1 MKKTYLKPEIE
12 CLEIRENLPL
22 LENTVTLPVGDGG
35 TSGTPDSNDDVSEF
49 EDLLSKPT
57 TIYVAWDDD
66 DFDI

>member
-1 MKKTYLKPEIE
+1 MKKIYLKPEIE